1 MFSNRAH
8 ASINVYFACSN
19 NDREFL
25 QGRFGGPGGRALDA
39 RTGKSRGPS
48 DRQKNGNT
56 ASKVP
61 LNSLNNDSMDFPLP
75 ALSMPR
81 PEIPPGGS
89 PDARAMS
96 QRRVR
101 RAI

>member
-1 MFSNRAH
+1 MVVMPFNSLPRRSPLLRAWSEIDGSNR
-8 ASINVYFACSN
+8 IT
-19 NDREFL
+19 DI
-25 QGRFGGPGGRALDA
+25 
-39 RTGKSRGPS
+39 GKSRGPS

-89 PDARAMS
+89 PDAHAMS

-101 RAI
+101 CAI